1 MKWSEYAQEGG
12 QAIQKGATSALH
24 ALETGLAV
32 YGKLKRGYQ
41 AAAALGTGLRA
52 LAPAVGAVALL

>member
-12 QAIQKGATSALH
+12 QAIQKGATSA
-24 ALETGLAV
+24 
-32 YGKLKRGYQ
+32 Q

-52 LAPAVGAVALL
+52 LAPAAGAVVLL